1 MLGASEQVMRERAG
15 PGERGEKKAGRGRER
30 KEMREGR
37 VFQKR
42 IW

>member
-1 MLGASEQVMRERAG
+1 MEGKSRGRGKRERK
-15 PGERGEKKAGRGRER
+15 EGRGRER

-37 VFQKR
+37 VFPKR